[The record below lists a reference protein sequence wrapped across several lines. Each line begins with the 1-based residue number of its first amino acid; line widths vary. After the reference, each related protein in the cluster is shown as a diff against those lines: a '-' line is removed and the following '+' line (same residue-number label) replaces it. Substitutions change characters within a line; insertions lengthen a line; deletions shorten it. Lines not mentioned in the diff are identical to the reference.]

1 MCCQPENLLIDREG
15 HIKITDFGFA
25 KVVEDRTWTLCGT
38 PEYLAPEII
47 QSKGHGKAVD
57 WWALGILI
65 YEMISG
71 YPPFYDENPF
81 GIYQKILAGRID
93 FPRHFD
99 PYAKDLVKKLLTAD
113 RSKRFGCLRDG
124 ADDVKR
130 HRWFK
135 GVDWARVYNRR
146 VKPPYVPGFASSDD
160 TCFPQSDHDV
170 LTDEGFMCYSEFRR
184 AKEQG
189 RAVHVACPVLPRSA
203 DPSDG
208 QYAIEWRHI
217 SKVHL
222 ITAASHS
229 FIHFHSESPDREPQA
244 EASIEASGEQRRE
257 DERDCIDLL
266 VTSNHRMLVAPS
278 SISDA
283 HKPRWPSP
291 RALPTAH
298 QVYDEIDRENST
310 TQTVS
315 FLCYASH
322 GAVPVSPVHWSS
334 LPCSTALGLTC
345 VDEMHAFLECYG
357 YFLGRGK
364 LLDSSCVILLYT
376 RNADDMPYVDSL
388 FARVGL
394 KQLPVSRRGDR
405 HGYKRVESTEDDG
418 VSRVQRVQYR
428 VYHPAWWSF
437 FASQCKSDDQRC
449 QSSAYDT
456 NDDGD
461 VSCSLIS
468 HTSAPRI
475 WRWVFQQLD
484 ARGCRLVLRG
494 LRFAAG
500 DQSVESEAKNKLTE
514 AREGVDAVRAQEA
527 SSTLARE
534 RDECL
539 PCTGGSISASSARQR
554 DEIEQL
560 ILHAG
565 FTAAT
570 SQRPSLPHCLT
581 KSDTWR
587 VHFLHMHQPNAQPTL
602 VTHSARP
609 QPPDTRPVQQV
620 HHLVS
625 SHPVPVWC
633 ISVPT
638 AEQLIIVRRRV
649 TSGVDGLTR
658 TSRPTVVGNSNFD
671 KYPDSE
677 GEDGGVQLGAK
688 DKEQFVDF

>member
-1 MCCQPENLLIDREG
+1 MRLCQPENLLIDREG

-160 TCFPQSDHDV
+160 TCFPQADHDV
-170 LTDEGFMCYSEFRR
+170 LTDEGFMGYTDFRR

-189 RAVHVACPVLPRSA
+189 QILQVACPVLPHGA

-208 QYAIEWRHI
+208 QYRIEWRPV

-229 FIHFHSESPDREPQA
+229 FIQFHSHPSEHEVQA
-244 EASIEASGEQRRE
+244 DTNSRSEA
-257 DERDCIDLL
+257 DETSHMDLL
-266 VTSNHRMLVAPS
+266 VTSNHRVLVATGC
-278 SISDA
+278 ISNA
-283 HKPRWPSP
+283 SKPRWPSP
-291 RALPTAH
+291 HALPTAQ
-298 QVYDEIDRENST
+298 QVHDEPDRGSSSA
-310 TQTVS
+310 QFVS

-322 GAVPVSPVHWSS
+322 GAMPVSLVHWPS
-334 LPCSTALGLTC
+334 LPCSTALNLTREDQ
-345 VDEMHAFLECYG
+345 VHSFLELYG
-357 YFLGRGK
+357 YFLGCGT
-364 LLDSSCVILLYT
+364 LMDSSCAILLST
-376 RNADDMPYVDSL
+376 RTTEAVPYLDTL
-388 FARVGL
+388 FACVGL
-394 KQLPVSRRGDR
+394 ERLLAGRRHGR
-405 HGYKRVESTEDDG
+405 HGYKKVRCGSIGHRGSSSEL
-418 VSRVQRVQYR
+418 RVQYR

-437 FASQCKSDDQRC
+437 FSSLQYSSEARAPIDENLNDCPLEPGTSR
-449 QSSAYDT
+449 QSM
-456 NDDGD
+456 
-461 VSCSLIS
+461 
-468 HTSAPRI
+468 
-475 WRWVFQQLD
+475 WRWLLRQLD
-484 ARGCRLVLRG
+484 ARGCRSVLRG

-500 DQSVESEAKNKLTE
+500 DQEVESEAKRLLTQNVE
-514 AREGVDAVRAQEA
+514 SCDAAKAREA
-527 SSTLARE
+527 SCTLARE

-539 PCTGGSISASSARQR
+539 PCTGGSILTSSHRQR
-554 DEIEQL
+554 DDIERL
-560 ILHAG
+560 VLHAG
-565 FTAAT
+565 FTSTSSRLPAT
-570 SQRPSLPHCLT
+570 AHNVD
-581 KSDTWR
+581 KSNVWC
-587 VHFLHMHQPNAQPTL
+587 VSYFHMHQPNALPTL
-602 VTHSARP
+602 IMHPATSSHQPSSRP
-609 QPPDTRPVQQV
+609 SQV
-620 HHLVS
+620 RHLLS
-625 SHPVPVWC
+625 PHPVPVWC

-638 AEQLIIVRRRV
+638 AERLIIVRRR
-649 TSGVDGLTR
+649 TTAADGSTVH
-658 TSRPTVVGNSNFD
+658 TSRPTIVGNSNFD
-671 KYPDSE
+671 KYPDSD
-677 GEDGGVQLGAK
+677 GEEGGVQLGAK
-688 DKEQFVDF
+688 EKEQFVDF